1 MARGSDTDIKTIY
14 KVLALYCVIGSYA
27 EVARQLNM
35 PPSTVEKLVKDNKD
49 KPEFVELCVEK
60 KKTLSNDFN
69 EIIDLAVKR
78 IKQELIEEEKI
89 PLNHLSTVIGTIYDK
104 NRLEQG
110 ESTEN
115 TNQTITIGFSDEI
128 QELSK

>member
-1 MARGSDTDIKTIY
+1 MAQGQKTDIKTIY

-27 EVARQLNM
+27 EVGRQLNI
-35 PPSTVEKLVKDNKD
+35 PPTTVEKLVKENKD

-104 NRLEQG
+104 NRLENN

-115 TNQTITIGFSDEI
+115 TKQTITIGFSEELE
-128 QELSK
+128 ELSK

>member
-49 KPEFVELCVEK
+49 KPEFVELCAEK
-60 KKTLSNDFN
+60 KKTLSNEFN
-69 EIIDLAVKR
+69 EIIDLALKR
-78 IKQELIEEEKI
+78 MKQGLIEDEKI

-104 NRLEQG
+104 NRLEKG

-115 TNQTITIGFSDEI
+115 TNQTINIAFSNELE
-128 QELSK
+128 ELSK